1 MTNEGLHVSFKTELV
16 VEPQLRNQTTV
27 GKEKKI
33 RNLDPYAVS
42 DDAPGMCILVLIS
55 CVVSTAIYSGKWDI

>member
-27 GKEKKI
+27 GKEKK
-33 RNLDPYAVS
+33 S
-42 DDAPGMCILVLIS
+42 EILIPMQYQMMPLA
-55 CVVSTAIYSGKWDI
+55 CVHWY